1 MSHTINRDAGYKQL
15 YKACNKCRGTGKIK
29 LANTKLNTPDVKR
42 LLKIMKKYDLNQ
54 LSLSKV
60 LEMSQG
66 TINGWL
72 YAKTNP
78 TGKIKK
84 IIFNILNIKG
94 YK

>member
-1 MSHTINRDAGYKQL
+1 MKYKPQDNERL

-29 LANTKLNTPDVKR
+29 LANTKLTTPDVKR
-42 LLKIMKKYDLNQ
+42 LLRIMKKHNLNQ

-60 LEMSQG
+60 LEINQS

-84 IIFNILNIKG
+84 LHFTVLKIKG
-94 YK
+94 YE